1 MNRALKIAGIVAA
14 ILVALLLSLI
24 VLVKVLITPERVR
37 KTVLPIAEKSLNRQI
52 QLGDIKVSIFS
63 GIVLNDLTV
72 MEKTGPDPFIHA
84 KKIKLDYQFWP
95 LLSKRVV
102 IDEVELQSPQIKVV
116 RLPDGTFNYSD
127 MIKKKEP
134 AQEPAPEEKKEI
146 DLLVSQVAITGGQ
159 LTFEDRKGAKPAVY
173 TVTGVN
179 FTSSDISMDKP
190 FPFSAKAE
198 VMETVVKIAG
208 KAANI
213 KEKPSI
219 EATVDVTIAD
229 LRKLA
234 AALPPKFTAKAKQYD
249 PSGAVTA
256 RVDLAGPVSVPKS
269 LLKDGE
275 IKLDKV
281 QVTASGQRPVIAGDI
296 ALKADSLS
304 SRNIT
309 VAMGNNK
316 LQAQFAVS
324 NLFTKPIII
333 TSDIKA
339 DRFDIDPFLAK
350 GQKAP
355 AGGGQAQADK
365 PEPGPMKLPVR
376 ASGTAQ
382 IGQTAYKGLPVTQL
396 FLKYRLVDNVLTI
409 DDLKGNVAGGSFGS
423 TARVDLGKQ
432 GFIYSTK
439 LKVQGVQANPVVSAF
454 APRAAGTV
462 FGTLSL
468 NAGLNGSGTKPPALT
483 RNLSGKGDFTIA
495 DGKLTGAG
503 LVASLADFINLEQLR
518 VLQFSRF
525 AGTFR
530 IEKGQVII
538 DSGVSG
544 KDVQITPNGTAGL
557 DKTLNLSLITRLS
570 PALTGKIPGGDI
582 RRFVA
587 DDKGWGVLPLKVT
600 GTFSAPKFSMDKA
613 AVTEQFKSKAKEKLQ
628 QTIDEK
634 LFKQKEGEPPRPER
648 ELLQKG
654 LKGIFG
660 K

>member
-14 ILVALLLSLI
+14 ILVALLLSLV

-52 QLGDIKVSIFS
+52 SLGDIKVSIFS

-72 MEKTGPDPFIHA
+72 REKTGPEPFIRA
-84 KKIKLDYQFWP
+84 QKIKLDYQFWP
-95 LLSKRVV
+95 LLSKRVI
-102 IDEVELQSPQIKVV
+102 IDEIQLQSPQIKIV
-116 RLPDGTFNYSD
+116 RFPDGTFNYSD

-134 AQEPAPEEKKEI
+134 AQAPPEEKKEI

-159 LTFEDRKGAKPAVY
+159 MTFEDRKGTEPATY
-173 TVTGVN
+173 TVTGVD
-179 FTSSDISMDKP
+179 FMSSDISIDKP

-198 VMETVVKIAG
+198 VMGTVVKISG
-208 KAANI
+208 KASDI

-219 EATVDVTIAD
+219 EAVVDMTIAD

-234 AALPPKFTAKAKQYD
+234 AALPPKLAAKAKQYD

-256 RVDLAGPVSVPKS
+256 RIDLAGPVSAPKS
-269 LLKDGE
+269 LLQDGD

-281 QVTASGQRPVIAGDI
+281 QVTASGQRPEIAGTI
-296 ALKADSLS
+296 ALKADSVS

-316 LQAQFAVS
+316 LQAQFAVT
-324 NLFTKPIII
+324 NLFTKPIVV
-333 TSDIKA
+333 TSDITA
-339 DRFDIDPFLAK
+339 DRFDMDPFLAK
-350 GQKAP
+350 GKKAP
-355 AGGGQAQADK
+355 TGGGQGQPGK

-376 ASGTAQ
+376 ATGTAQ
-382 IGQTAYKGLPVTQL
+382 IAQTAYKGLPVTQL
-396 FLKYRLVDNVLTI
+396 SLKYRLVDNVLTI

-423 TARVDLGKQ
+423 NARVDLGKQ
-432 GFIYSTK
+432 GFIYSTQ

-454 APRAAGTV
+454 APRAADTV

-468 NAGLNGSGTKPPALT
+468 NAGINGSGTKRPALT

-495 DGKLTGAG
+495 EGKLTGAG

-544 KDVQITPNGTAGL
+544 KDVQITPNGTAGF
-557 DKTLNLSLITRLS
+557 DKTLNLSLLTRLS
-570 PALTGKIPGGDI
+570 PALTARIPGGDI

-634 LFKQKEGEPPRPER
+634 LLKQKEGEPPRPER
-648 ELLQKG
+648 EILQKG